1 MADAPKDHDVVAD
14 GGTEEP
20 SDRELQISKL
30 LAEYF
35 QREDAGQTI
44 SREEFLKEHAEFAN
58 DLDLLLQ
65 MGDIVQ
71 ELAGPVAADSK
82 ETADGDFELP
92 NSKKEIEGFQLGDY
106 SLLEVLGEGAMGIVY
121 RAHQNAMN
129 RDVAIKMIR
138 SGQFAF
144 NREITRFYTEAQAA
158 GAADHPNVITVYE
171 LGEHDG
177 HHFYAMQLIEG
188 DNLALHYRNRELS
201 YQRIAE
207 ILRDVSLGVHA
218 AHQHDVLHRDLKPSN
233 IIIRESDGVAI
244 VMDFGLAKQMTNN
257 SGATKTGDTVGTPSY
272 MSPEQ
277 ARADETAMGPTT
289 DVYSIGA
296 ILYELITGRPPFRS
310 QSSAATVV
318 QLLHQDV
325 VPPSSVIKNVNPD
338 LEAICCKCLE
348 KNPMRRY
355 ASANDL
361 ADEFERV
368 VDEEPVLA
376 QRPTRRKKVV
386 RWLRNMPVVGK
397 LCGNPFPQ
405 PTRTHAAAIG
415 AMCVLLLLAA
425 ALFVVLQARMQSHIP
440 IKPLLGTGV
449 PNHFYDQVGRG
460 LTQRLRNYHGVAAHP
475 RSSNGSEENIQ
486 LLLVDSIQAGIAQR
500 EVISSSEGV
509 SIVAPLYVDKIHIV
523 IRRGAHIHS
532 LKDLE
537 DSRVSLGTVGSGMR
551 ITSKRLL
558 QVLNLNINLLEN
570 NGLHFEALLTEDLL
584 DAAIVTTRTENSVLQ
599 DILAD
604 ERFDLLK
611 VSPQEIAKLTQIGY
625 HRDQIQLPNG
635 ESVETVGTM
644 AFLICRENA
653 SSAWVEMLLLGLYD
667 RDDGES
673 VATRLNLLPRHLAAQ
688 YPIKFHSAA
697 KKYFQQIG
705 SP

>member
-1 MADAPKDHDVVAD
+1 MSDAPKDNDVGAAND
-14 GGTEEP
+14 TGEP

-35 QREDAGQTI
+35 QREDSGQTI
-44 SREEFLKEHAEFAN
+44 SREEFLKEHPEFAN

-65 MGDIVQ
+65 MGEIVQ
-71 ELAGPVAADSK
+71 GLAGAGVSDSL
-82 ETADGDFELP
+82 ETVDDETELP
-92 NSKKEIEGFQLGDY
+92 ISQKEMEGFQLGDY

-121 RAHQNAMN
+121 RAHQKAMK

-144 NREITRFYTEAQAA
+144 DREITRFYTEAQAA

-171 LGEHDG
+171 LGAKDG
-177 HHFYAMQLIEG
+177 HHFYAMQLIDGE
-188 DNLALHYRNRELS
+188 NLATFYRERELS
-201 YQRIAE
+201 AVRIAE
-207 ILRDVSLGVHA
+207 ILRDVSRGVHA

-244 VMDFGLAKQMTNN
+244 VMDFGLAKQMMNN
-257 SGATKTGDTVGTPSY
+257 SGATRTGDTVGTPSY

-277 ARADETAMGPTT
+277 ARADESAMGPAT

-296 ILYELITGRPPFRS
+296 ILYELITGRPPFRA
-310 QSSAATVV
+310 QSSASTVV

-325 VPPSSVIKNVNPD
+325 VLPSSLIKNVNPD

-348 KNPMRRY
+348 KNPARRY
-355 ASANDL
+355 VSANDL
-361 ADEFERV
+361 ADEFQRV
-368 VDEEPVLA
+368 VDQEPVLA

-405 PTRTHAAAIG
+405 STRTHVAAMG
-415 AMCVLLLLAA
+415 TTFVLLLLAA
-425 ALFVVLQARMQSHIP
+425 ILLVVMQARRQSHIP

-449 PNHFYDQVGRG
+449 PNHFYDQVGRS
-460 LTQRLRNYHGVAAHP
+460 LAERLGNNHGVSAHT
-475 RSSNGSEENIQ
+475 RVSNGSEENIQ
-486 LLLVDSIQAGIAQR
+486 LLLDDSIQTGIAQR

-509 SIVAPLYVDKIHIV
+509 SIIAPLYADKIHIV
-523 IRRGAHIHS
+523 IRRDGAIHS

-537 DSRVSLGTVGSGMR
+537 YSRVSLGTVGSGMR

-558 QVLNLNINLLEN
+558 QVLNLNINSLEN
-570 NGLHFEALLTEDLL
+570 NELHFDALLTEDLL

-599 DILAD
+599 GILAD
-604 ERFDLLK
+604 EQFDLLR
-611 VSPQEIAKLTQIGY
+611 VSPQEIGKLTQIGY

-635 ESVETVGTM
+635 ERVETVGTM
-644 AFLICRENA
+644 AFLICREDA

-667 RDDGES
+667 SDGGES

-688 YPIKFHSAA
+688 YPVKFHSAA
-697 KKYFQQIG
+697 KKYFQQVA